1 MFETKL
7 IISEYL
13 RRRPRRRHV
22 SIQWIVVLFRIVIPE
37 RVLWKLEAPLI
48 YQGKKERFVV
58 PAGFITDFASVPRIL
73 WWIFPPYGE
82 FTKAAVVHD
91 YLYDCGYVS
100 RGDSDGIFRRIMR
113 ELHTRITRRWLMWLG
128 VRALG
133 WLAYG
138 RKKQIRK
145 YKKEWVNRTL
155 SKISEIKN
163 TNPEMSVETI
173 DSIDDLKGI

>member
-13 RRRPRRRHV
+13 RRRPRRRHI
-22 SIQWIVVLFRIVIPE
+22 SIRWIVVLFRIVIPE

-82 FTKAAVVHD
+82 FTKAAVLHD
-91 YLYDCGYVS
+91 YLYETGQVPRWDA
-100 RGDSDGIFRRIMR
+100 DGLFRRVMR
-113 ELHTRITRRWLMWLG
+113 ELRTRPTRRWFMWGG
-128 VRALG
+128 VRTLG
-133 WLAYG
+133 WLAYQ
-138 RKKQIRK
+138 K
-145 YKKEWVNRTL
+145 KKEIRRYKRKWVANTLNRL
-155 SKISEIKN
+155 DKIEPNNTTIHVDDEFVDSE
-163 TNPEMSVETI
+163 
-173 DSIDDLKGI
+173 D